1 MTAAEPVLRWLV
13 DGSLAATAAVLL
25 VLALRHP
32 LRHAFGARVAYGAWA
47 LVPLALLAAALP
59 RPRVDQ
65 VLAPQFLALHPGMFV
80 VAGQGAANEGLAAG
94 GVDWPPL
101 PCVPVAAPH
110 PPSLPA
116 AVPVPAVRCCRTPRG
131 PVRSGRAAGG
141 GGRLARGRR
150 GLARRVVPGVCAP
163 PAARRSFAAPW
174 PATTN
179 MK

>member
-94 GVDWPPL
+94 GVDWPL
-101 PCVPVAAPH
+101 VLFAAW
-110 PPSLPA
+110 LLGAALA
-116 AVPVPAVRCCRTPRG
+116 AVRFTRQQ
-131 PVRSGRAAGG
+131 
-141 GGRLARGRR
+141 RR
-150 GLARRVVPGVCAP
+150 
-163 PAARRSFAAPW
+163 F
-174 PATTN
+174 
-179 MK
+179 